1 MSTAV
6 PATLHPVNPFSP
18 DSGRWDTQRGDY
30 LQYSCE
36 DRCQNA
42 QARNC
47 IFCDYVR
54 KMERLTGH
62 GHGKQVPL
70 YTQSLLAMSH
80 IQAAGTTRQLQ
91 YPGFGARATLYSALT
106 I

>member
-1 MSTAV
+1 
-6 PATLHPVNPFSP
+6 
-18 DSGRWDTQRGDY
+18 
-30 LQYSCE
+30 
-36 DRCQNA
+36 
-42 QARNC
+42 
-47 IFCDYVR
+47 
-54 KMERLTGH
+54 MERLTGH